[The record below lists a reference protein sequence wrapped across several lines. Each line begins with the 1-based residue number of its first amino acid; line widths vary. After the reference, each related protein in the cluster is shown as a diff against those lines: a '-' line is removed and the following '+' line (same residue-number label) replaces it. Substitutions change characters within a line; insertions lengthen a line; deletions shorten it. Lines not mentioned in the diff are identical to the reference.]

1 MAASAA
7 RGAAALRKNINQPVA
22 FVRRIPWTVAS
33 SQLKEHFAQFGHV
46 RRCMLPFD
54 KETGFHRGLAWIQFS
69 SEEGLQNALQRENH
83 IIDGVKESLFRDT
96 QWTAKGERPPQA
108 NGRKAA

>member
-83 IIDGVKESLFRDT
+83 IIDGVKVNFYARFIYDIHVGT
-96 QWTAKGERPPQA
+96 I
-108 NGRKAA
+108 